1 MKFLKHLLGQIKWQ
15 FSRIWFDLLIIFG
28 IILFVT
34 FGPFAENVGLTFF
47 YNVIVSKALLVSCG
61 VLHAHITR
69 ELLFPYI
76 KFKEEQS
83 WSNNVLV
90 IALYIIIIWSWAR
103 GG

>member
-1 MKFLKHLLGQIKWQ
+1 M
-15 FSRIWFDLLIIFG
+15 SRIWFDLLILAG

-61 VLHAHITR
+61 IIHSHIAR

-76 KFKEEQS
+76 NFKTTNNLAHQLMVILLYVIIVFA
-83 WSNNVLV
+83 WS
-90 IALYIIIIWSWAR
+90 R